1 MERDGSKEPV
11 PYNGIGS
18 GPSLPRRVL
27 PLGLFPQRPCHRG
40 SPQRI
45 PLSEHMRQ
53 APRKRSGPAAHF
65 MGYHSTTV
73 RILQGGCGG
82 GPGLRRPPAEGRDG
96 FVLACALHQRRVW
109 LGGRRCPTGP
119 PSNVIGNRGTPPV
132 PPAGAQPPAPAGN
145 GAGVAFHLGA
155 SGSNEALLSSPGGES
170 GSSVAGGRF
179 LTTQRPRGT
188 LVSGQWLGAAGPTDG
203 RGGSEQTWGI

>member
-65 MGYHSTTV
+65 MGYHSTIV
-73 RILQGGCGG
+73 RILQGGGG
-82 GPGLRRPPAEGRDG
+82 VAVEARAAAAAGRREGRGG
-96 FVLACALHQRRVW
+96 FVLACALFQGKVW
-109 LGGRRCPTGP
+109 LGLRRYPTCP
-119 PSNVIGNRGTPPV
+119 PSNVFRNRGTPPV
-132 PPAGAQPPAPAGN
+132 PPAGAARPAPC
-145 GAGVAFHLGA
+145 LG
-155 SGSNEALLSSPGGES
+155 EGG
-170 GSSVAGGRF
+170 G
-179 LTTQRPRGT
+179 L
-188 LVSGQWLGAAGPTDG
+188 
-203 RGGSEQTWGI
+203 RGGSGGQPCPPRSLRGECATPPLTLLNGAL